1 MNEVRTVV
9 MRDRE
14 VVWMRDGISTTMRYM
29 PDPRDSQVYHVIFKT
44 VCLLASHPDDVVVRT
59 VWTNEGASFTIC
71 AHADDLETVFG
82 RESLIEESLQHVLR
96 EMGTRL
102 GRRFAITVD
111 RDIDRAED
119 VA

>member
-1 MNEVRTVV
+1 M
-9 MRDRE
+9 
-14 VVWMRDGISTTMRYM
+14 SM

-71 AHADDLETVFG
+71 VHADDLDTVFS
-82 RESLIEESLQHVLR
+82 RENLIEDSLQHLLR
-96 EMGTRL
+96 EMGTRV
-102 GRRFAITVD
+102 GRHFTISVE
-111 RDIDRAED
+111 RDLDSARD

>member
-1 MNEVRTVV
+1 MTELRTVV

-14 VVWMRDGISTTMRYM
+14 VVWLRDGESATMINM
-29 PDPRDSQVYHVIFKT
+29 PDPRDFQVYHVIFKT
-44 VCLLASHPDDVVVRT
+44 VCLLASHPDEVVIRT
-59 VWTNEGASFTIC
+59 VWTNEGASFTIL
-71 AHADDLETVFG
+71 AHPDDLETVFG

-102 GRRFAITVD
+102 GRQFAISVD
-111 RDIDRAED
+111 RDIDRAQD